1 MDECAF
7 IQEAAWTE
15 GAAPGAVGPA
25 GAGALHQH
33 AEGSQLVLA
42 SLEPWPGG
50 RDRWAS
56 WRFPGVESIYCSQRD
71 RGGAGESANGCSS
84 RSIWQ
89 SSWTM
94 LAAFSGVMEAA
105 TATAVEP
112 DPAGSYVMGVDWGKQ
127 NDYTVLVV
135 LDTVAGAMVAFD
147 RMNRIDYAIQTERLQ
162 VLAERWNVSNIVAER
177 NSMGEPL
184 IEQLSRDGLPVTSF
198 RTTAQS
204 KAQTIDALALAFE
217 RSEIRILPDRCWS
230 ASCRHTDAAAAVGDD
245 AVLCAGW
252 DAR

>member
-1 MDECAF
+1 MDG
-7 IQEAAWTE
+7 

-50 RDRWAS
+50 RNRVGIVAFS
-56 WRFPGVESIYCSQRD
+56 HGVESIYCSQRD
-71 RGGAGESANGCSS
+71 RGGAESLPE
-84 RSIWQ
+84 RVFEQ
-89 SSWTM
+89 EY
-94 LAAFSGVMEAA
+94 LAEFVDDAGGVFRRVMEAA

-147 RMNRIDYAIQTERLQ
+147 RMNRIDYAIQTERLR

-198 RTTAQS
+198 PDDGAEQS
-204 KAQTIDALALAFE
+204 AGHRCVGAGVRASARDPVLVGELPEPVRWRLQHTK
-217 RSEIRILPDRCWS
+217 RSC
-230 ASCRHTDAAAAVGDD
+230 AVGMMRY
-245 AVLCAGW
+245 CAGW